1 MPRKRT
7 DDGLTGG
14 YGDDDVDLPRY
25 SPDGFDQSSVNRLIW
40 SVSAEYRRCPP
51 GEPTSWLRMSEAER
65 AEIRPRRRGLR
76 LVPGGPVRLVSGPD
90 GQEAA

>member
-7 DDGLTGG
+7 DDWLSCQFA
-14 YGDDDVDLPRY
+14 DDAEFHRY

-40 SVSAEYRRCPP
+40 SVSAEHRRHPP
-51 GEPTSWLRMSEAER
+51 GEPTSWLRMPEDEK

-76 LVPGGPVRLVSGPD
+76 LVVDNPASMSAGPD
-90 GQEAA
+90 SGEAA